1 MTEEIKELYEQ
12 LMGIAHK
19 LEDKFHYDETRTGAK
34 FGKIVNKLQKFS
46 KHLDF
51 KKFNLIDGT
60 INGIII
66 NDKIREEDLYEYCIT
81 HRESLIE
88 DLCRWISENSRDKE
102 SMKEDLKMLMKLK
115 DEYIF
120 SSNSTNDYIY
130 QGHPDFE
137 KTCRELLELNSN
149 IK

>member
-1 MTEEIKELYEQ
+1 MTEEIRELYNE
-12 LMGIAHK
+12 MMDIAHK
-19 LEDKFHYDETRTGAK
+19 LEDKFQYDETRTGLK

-66 NDKIREEDLYEYCIT
+66 NDKIREEDLYEYYIT
-81 HRESLIE
+81 HREGLIE

-102 SMKEDLKMLMKLK
+102 LMKSDLKMLMKLD

-120 SSNSTNDYIY
+120 SSINTNDYIY

-137 KTCRELLELNSN
+137 KTCTELLELNSN